1 MFSDNK
7 MELDVND
14 IIKII
19 TTTIRRIIIII
30 NIAKL

>member
-14 IIKII
+14 ILKII
-19 TTTIRRIIIII
+19 TTTIRIIII

>member
-14 IIKII
+14 ILKII